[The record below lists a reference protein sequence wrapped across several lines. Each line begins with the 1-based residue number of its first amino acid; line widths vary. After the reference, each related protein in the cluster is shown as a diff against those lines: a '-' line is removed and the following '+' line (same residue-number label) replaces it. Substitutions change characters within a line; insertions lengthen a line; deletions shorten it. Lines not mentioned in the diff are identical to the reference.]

1 MIRLQIFCCHNYL
14 FVTDA
19 IGQML
24 LGLVTIQACLRYTC
38 KEKNFTNS
46 EPVFVCFLKGY
57 LLRDERLSF
66 SA

>member
-1 MIRLQIFCCHNYL
+1 MMRLQIFCCHNYL

-19 IGQML
+19 IG
-24 LGLVTIQACLRYTC
+24 LGYNSGVFALYVQREKFYKFRAGFCL
-38 KEKNFTNS
+38 F
-46 EPVFVCFLKGY
+46 FKGY

>member
-1 MIRLQIFCCHNYL
+1 MMRLQIFCCNNYL
-14 FVTDA
+14 FVTDLL
-19 IGQML
+19 QML

-46 EPVFVCFLKGY
+46 DQVFACFLKGY